1 MVEGLGD
8 WGKVW
13 VLNQRD
19 LGLNPGSN
27 TYDVSLSTLPN
38 LTEAQFLHL
47 LKGMT
52 YALQNG
58 HEDLK
63 R

>member
-1 MVEGLGD
+1 MGFES
-8 WGKVW
+8 
-13 VLNQRD
+13 
-19 LGLNPGSN
+19 GSN
-27 TYDVSLSTLPN
+27 TYDVSLSTPPN